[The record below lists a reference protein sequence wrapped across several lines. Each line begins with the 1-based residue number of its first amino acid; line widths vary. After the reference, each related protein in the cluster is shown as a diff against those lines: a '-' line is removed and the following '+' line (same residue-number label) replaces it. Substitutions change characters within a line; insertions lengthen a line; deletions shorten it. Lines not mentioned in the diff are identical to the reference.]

1 MCLESL
7 IKESWGQIQVTQ
19 QIFVKSQ
26 APVAHFCNPSY
37 SGGRGLQDQVSKSV
51 RTNRSRDPIGG
62 GGEAL
67 HKKRAGGVAQGL
79 GLKFKPEYHKKKKK
93 KFRGTYHTLNL
104 YTQPNLTVFFTYCFF
119 SFSHSC
125 VVDKRKGNNIDWVN
139 LPKLYH
145 LNE

>member
-51 RTNRSRDPIGG
+51 RTNRSRDPMA

-93 KFRGTYHTLNL
+93 NFEEPTTHLTC
-104 YTQPNLTVFFTYCFF
+104 TPNLT
-119 SFSHSC
+119 
-125 VVDKRKGNNIDWVN
+125 
-139 LPKLYH
+139 
-145 LNE
+145 